1 MLMCYAEDKIDNTWS
16 ERIGFVFH
24 YSANHVL
31 EETTGTVIFADS
43 SVFKYLILSMQFVN
57 FKNITMQFINILITV
72 CYCSDLCCGFVTLFA
87 GSHVT
92 DKGQVSLI

>member
-1 MLMCYAEDKIDNTWS
+1 MCYAEDKIEHTWS
-16 ERIGFVFH
+16 EIIGFVFH
-24 YSANHVL
+24 YSVNHVL

-43 SVFKYLILSMQFVN
+43 SVFKYVILSMQFVY
-57 FKNITMQFINILITV
+57 FKNITMHFINILITE
-72 CYCSDLCCGFVTLFA
+72 CYCSDLCDAFVTLFA